1 MNALRGVWL
10 ISVLCLS
17 LWLTPMA
24 QGQVLVDTAADRERV
39 TQLQQAQDNIR
50 LIQFLLEDSAQEGM
64 RPALLSEQSDKLNQA
79 QELADRAVRQLER
92 RNQFLQAR
100 VQELGDDA
108 LGDAEPETVRV
119 ERIQLRRAVATLRAE
134 LKLARLVQVEAA
146 QTRLT
151 LNDAGQRYND
161 AKRWRRVPSLL
172 FLEGLPSMRQA
183 WPQDREQLSDYVQEW
198 RRTLAA
204 SSWTQGDGSVWAI
217 LASLLAGGV
226 LLRVLPGLVSR
237 WVPGGRLRRSG
248 LAMAHFLVWLG
259 MAWVV
264 GRELFQIVLDRPGLS
279 ERQQHLMAYAELA
292 ALIGAGVLASLKAI
306 IFQPRSTWRLLPLSD
321 RGYRR
326 LRCFPW
332 LLMLTAYVEILTDIF
347 QSILSMSEIFLISVE
362 GAVSVLYLLLY
373 AYGLWGLRG
382 ERFLVASA
390 PASDEAQAVRSFYW
404 TRLAYYGA
412 LGVYGLSLL
421 LFLGGWQGLAD
432 DLIAH
437 FLSLVLLCGSLAY
450 LLMTLLQDLCDS
462 LLLRLRGR
470 KQEPG
475 GANLARTQ
483 SQVVVVL
490 FALARVS
497 VLVFTVWV
505 ISSDWLTAP
514 RQMLESGLDVS
525 RDALRLGA
533 VQWRLDL
540 WLIALGVLLLGG
552 LLIYAL
558 RSWMRRRFMPNTSL
572 EPGLQNA
579 IVGVVSYVGYF
590 TLLVVCLSMLGVP
603 IESVTWIF
611 TALTVGVGFGLR
623 GIVQNF
629 ASGLILMLERP
640 VKVGDWVDVEG
651 SEGNV
656 REIRM
661 RATYVERFDR
671 SMVVVPNAQMVG
683 RQVRNLTYTPVSLGA
698 VETRLL
704 LPLDVDADQVM
715 ALLHEAV
722 RAQPEILEE
731 PASQLYCDGIQ
742 GDGLAFGMRCFLAS
756 MRQQRRVRSNLML
769 DLLRRLRQAGIS
781 LHPAQRWLQDAEPE
795 RSLEQDEDSAL

>member
-10 ISVLCLS
+10 ISMLCLS
-17 LWLTPMA
+17 LLFVRAA
-24 QGQVLVDTAADRERV
+24 QAQVLVDTAADRERV
-39 TQLQQAQDNIR
+39 AQLQQAQDNIR
-50 LIQFLLEDSAQEGM
+50 LIQFLLEDSTQEGM

-92 RNQFLQAR
+92 RNQLLQAR
-100 VQELGDDA
+100 LQELGDET

-119 ERIQLRRAVATLRAE
+119 ERAQLRRAVATLRAE

-151 LNDAGQRYND
+151 LSDAGQRYND

-172 FLEGLPSMRQA
+172 FLEGLPSLRQA

-198 RRTLAA
+198 RRSLAA
-204 SSWTQGDGSVWAI
+204 SSWAQGDGSVWVI
-217 LASLLAGGV
+217 LASLVTGGV
-226 LLRVLPGLVSR
+226 LLRVLPGLVTR
-237 WVPGGRLRRSG
+237 WVPGGRLRRSS

-259 MAWVV
+259 MVWVV
-264 GRELFQIVLDRPGLS
+264 GKELFEILLDRPGLS
-279 ERQQHLMAYAELA
+279 ERQLHLMAYGELA
-292 ALIGAGVLASLKAI
+292 VLIGAGVLASLKAVV
-306 IFQPRSTWRLLPLSD
+306 FQPRSTWRLLPLSD
-321 RGYRR
+321 QGYRR

-362 GAVSVLYLLLY
+362 GTVSVLYLLLY
-373 AYGLWGLRG
+373 AYGLWGLRS
-382 ERFLVASA
+382 ERFLAASA
-390 PASDEAQAVRSFYW
+390 PASEEAQAVRSFYW

-412 LGVYGLSLL
+412 VGIYGLSLL

-432 DLIAH
+432 DLITH
-437 FLSLVLLCGSLAY
+437 FLSLMLLCGSLAY
-450 LLMTLLQDLCDS
+450 LLMTLLQDVCDS

-475 GANLARTQ
+475 ANQAGIQ

-514 RQMLESGLDVS
+514 RQMLESGLSVS
-525 RDALRLGA
+525 REALRLGA

-552 LLIYAL
+552 LLIQVL

-579 IVGVVSYVGYF
+579 IVGVVAYVGYF
-590 TLLVVCLSMLGVP
+590 VLLVVCLSMLGVP

-683 RQVRNLTYTPVSLGA
+683 RQVRNLTYTPASLGA

-731 PASQLYCDGIQ
+731 PAAQLYCDGIQ
-742 GDGLAFGMRCFLAS
+742 GDGLAFGMRCFLAT

-795 RSLEQDEDSAL
+795 LSPEQDQDGAP